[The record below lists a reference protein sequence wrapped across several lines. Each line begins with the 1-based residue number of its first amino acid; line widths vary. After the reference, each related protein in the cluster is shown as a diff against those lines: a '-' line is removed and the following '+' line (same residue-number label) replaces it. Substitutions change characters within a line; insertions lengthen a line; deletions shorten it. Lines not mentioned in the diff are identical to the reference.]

1 MCLINVGQRSL
12 YLSHCCSDNRVRT
25 RFHAIAV
32 GAVVLAALAACGGSG
47 QVPSKGA
54 VKIGVD
60 LPEALPEGA
69 ATLNGVRFAVQRAGG
84 SVGGWA
90 LVIDHRDDTRQGSP
104 NADAGVENLQKMLGN
119 GDVGMIGPYTSSVAK
134 AEIPIAAAQHFAM
147 ISPSATQPCLT
158 RDESFCRPRPQ
169 EVRGGN
175 PNNFFRLVTTN
186 LEQARAMA
194 DYFHDT
200 LGLRKVAVLDDSAT
214 TGVTMADTFEAEFKR
229 LGGNVVARSEYRYE
243 LTLDWK
249 PILSDFERAGAQ
261 AVYASGFDFQNI
273 CIPRRQMQ
281 DIGWEVPFG
290 GADSIGTS
298 DCIDQAQDQ
307 AVGMLSTTAAPD
319 AMQIPAAQSTI
330 RAFKASFKRIDDYG
344 AYTMLAY
351 DATGILIQAITKA
364 LDDGHSPRDVA
375 QFREAVRA
383 NVAATTGYVGV
394 IGTTSFDQ
402 NGDTSLR
409 IVSIYQV
416 RSVDISRANTDH
428 LVCGSRLTRLCFVW
442 LTQLNLARP

>member
-1 MCLINVGQRSL
+1 M
-12 YLSHCCSDNRVRT
+12 RT

-32 GAVVLAALAACGGSG
+32 GAVVLCALAACGSSA
-47 QVPSKGA
+47 QVPGKGA
-54 VKIGVD
+54 LKIGVD

-69 ATLNGVRFAVQRAGG
+69 ATLNGVRFAVQKAGG

-90 LVIDHRDDTRQGSP
+90 LVIDHRDDTRQGATNS
-104 NADAGVENLQKMLGN
+104 DAGVDNVREMLAN

-134 AEIPIAAAQHFAM
+134 AEIPIAAAQHFTM
-147 ISPSATQPCLT
+147 ISPSTTQPCLT
-158 RDESFCRPRPQ
+158 RDESFCSYHPQ
-169 EVRGGN
+169 DLRGAN

-194 DYFHDT
+194 AYFHDT
-200 LGLRKVAVLDDSAT
+200 LGVRNVAVLDDSSPIGT
-214 TGVTMADTFEAEFKR
+214 IMAATFETELKG

-243 LTLDWK
+243 MTSDWK
-249 PILSDFERAGAQ
+249 PILSGFERAGAQ

-273 CIPRRQMQ
+273 CVPRRQMK

-290 GADSIGTS
+290 GADTIGTS
-298 DCIDQAQDQ
+298 LCVDQAQDQ

-330 RAFKASFKRIDDYG
+330 RAFKVSFKRTDDYG

-351 DATGILIQAITKA
+351 DATGILIQAIRKA
-364 LDDGHSPRDVA
+364 LDDRYSPRDVA
-375 QFREAVRA
+375 QFRDAVRA
-383 NVAATTGYVGV
+383 NVAATTGYVGA

-416 RSVDISRANTDH
+416 RSVDTSNSH
-428 LVCGSRLTRLCFVW
+428 HMVCGSRLTNLCFVW
-442 LTQLNLARP
+442 LTQLNLASQRTASARIPWAFA

>member
-1 MCLINVGQRSL
+1 M
-12 YLSHCCSDNRVRT
+12 RT

-32 GAVVLAALAACGGSG
+32 GAVVLCALAACGSSA

-54 VKIGVD
+54 LKIGVD

-69 ATLNGVRFAVQRAGG
+69 ATLNGVRFAVHKAGG

-90 LVIDHRDDTRQGSP
+90 LVIDHRDDTRQGAANS
-104 NADAGVENLQKMLGN
+104 DAGVDNVREMLAN

-134 AEIPIAAAQHFAM
+134 AEIPIAAAQHFTM
-147 ISPSATQPCLT
+147 ISPSTTQPCLT
-158 RDESFCRPRPQ
+158 RDESFCSYHPQ
-169 EVRGGN
+169 DLRGAN

-194 DYFHDT
+194 AYFHDT
-200 LGLRKVAVLDDSAT
+200 LGVRHVAVLDDSSPIGT
-214 TGVTMADTFEAEFKR
+214 IMAATFETELKG
-229 LGGNVVARSEYRYE
+229 LGGNVVARSEYRHE
-243 LTLDWK
+243 ATADWK
-249 PILSDFERAGAQ
+249 PILSGFERAGAQ

-273 CIPRRQMQ
+273 CVPRRQMK

-290 GADSIGTS
+290 GADTIGTS
-298 DCIDQAQDQ
+298 LCVDQAQDQ

-330 RAFKASFKRIDDYG
+330 RAFKASFKRTDDYG

-351 DATGILIQAITKA
+351 DATGILIQAIRKA
-364 LDDGHSPRDVA
+364 LDDRYSPRDVA
-375 QFREAVRA
+375 QFRDAVRA
-383 NVAATTGYVGV
+383 NVAATTGYVGA

-409 IVSIYQV
+409 IVSIYRV
-416 RSVDISRANTDH
+416 RSVDTSSTDR
-428 LVCGSRLTRLCFVW
+428 LVCGSRLTNLCFVW
-442 LTQLNLARP
+442 LMQLNLASQRAASARIPWAFA

>member
-1 MCLINVGQRSL
+1 M
-12 YLSHCCSDNRVRT
+12 RT

-32 GAVVLAALAACGGSG
+32 GAVVLAALTACGGSG
-47 QVPSKGA
+47 QVASKGA

-84 SVGGWA
+84 SVGGWT

-104 NADAGVENLQKMLGN
+104 SADVGVENVRAMLGN
-119 GDVGMIGPYTSSVAK
+119 GDVGMIGPYTSSVAN

-147 ISPSATQPCLT
+147 ISPSTTQPCLT
-158 RDESFCRPRPQ
+158 RDEIFCSYHPQ
-169 EVRGGN
+169 DLRAGN

-194 DYFHDT
+194 DYFYDT
-200 LGLRKVAVLDDSAT
+200 LGIRNVAVLDDSFT
-214 TGVTMADTFEAEFKR
+214 ISVTMAATFEAEFKR
-229 LGGNVVARSEYRYE
+229 LGGHVVARSEYRKE
-243 LTLDWK
+243 QTMDWK
-249 PILSDFERAGAQ
+249 PILSGFEKAGAQ
-261 AVYASGFDFQNI
+261 AVYASGFDFSNI
-273 CIPRRQMQ
+273 CIPRRQMEE
-281 DIGWEVPFG
+281 IGWEVPFG
-290 GADSIGTS
+290 GADSIGSS
-298 DCIDQAQDQ
+298 DCIDQAQNQ
-307 AVGMLSTTAAPD
+307 AAGMLSTIAAPD

-330 RAFKASFKRIDDYG
+330 RAFKATFKRTGNYG

-351 DATGILIQAITKA
+351 DATGILIQAIRKA
-364 LDDGHSPRDVA
+364 LDDRYSPRDVA
-375 QFREAVRA
+375 EFRDAVRA
-383 NVAATTGYVGV
+383 NVASTTGYVGA

-416 RSVDISRANTDH
+416 RSVGTSSTDH
-428 LVCGSRLTRLCFVW
+428 LVCGSRLANLCFVW
-442 LTQLNLARP
+442 LTQLNLAGQGSTSARIPWALA